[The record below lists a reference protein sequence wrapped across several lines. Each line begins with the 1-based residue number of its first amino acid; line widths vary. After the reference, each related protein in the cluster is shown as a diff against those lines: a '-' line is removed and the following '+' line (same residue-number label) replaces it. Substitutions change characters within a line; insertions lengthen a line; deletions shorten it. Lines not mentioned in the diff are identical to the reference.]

1 MEQSTEHG
9 NLTKHLE
16 WFLSIGTESNQ
27 QREDGCFTVNFMREL
42 EHDMP
47 ENETRALL
55 LTIYSHYIQNQLQ
68 GEQIYESQAMK
79 LLEENMGQMFQ
90 DAGMGTGSKSFS

>member
-1 MEQSTEHG
+1 MEQSTEYR

-16 WFLSIGTESNQ
+16 WFLSIGTESIQ

-42 EHDMP
+42 EYDMP

-68 GEQIYESQAMK
+68 GEQIYESQVMK

-90 DAGMGTGSKSFS
+90 DAGIGTGSKSFS